1 LLRQASALLDRDVIE
16 ELEAATDNNQRWDLL
31 TKIREHV
38 VPHYDDIAGVC
49 PELRRAL
56 IKAIT
61 DGRTTPVKQIETD
74 FGNFRGHTAAEITD
88 AALDILDPLRL
99 VNVDE
104 TFETLCAIAPGAL
117 DDKEKKRVDESVERL
132 SQNNLDAWRQVGP
145 GVQTALVSAVSAFEP
160 DERKRLFP
168 VIVSVC
174 RQALEAEVTGTST
187 ALDTFTFHRGAVV
200 VSNQLIATR
209 RRALNVLQ
217 TLYADAEHENQRRT
231 VFTGNARRDA
241 HALRQPLWCRF
252 LQDATCR

>member
-1 LLRQASALLDRDVIE
+1 MSM
-16 ELEAATDNNQRWDLL
+16 
-31 TKIREHV
+31 
-38 VPHYDDIAGVC
+38 
-49 PELRRAL
+49 
-56 IKAIT
+56 
-61 DGRTTPVKQIETD
+61 
-74 FGNFRGHTAAEITD
+74 
-88 AALDILDPLRL
+88 
-99 VNVDE
+99 

-231 VFTGNARRDA
+231 VFTGMLAATHTPSGAHPRIPRAVRRFGTQSRLRDSRDILAVVLGGLAIAWRRWCARTRSLYPAWRRGRGGSFVADCVS
-241 HALRQPLWCRF
+241 LR
-252 LQDATCR
+252 